1 MFRHNS
7 FWQCNPLD
15 AMRNTTSNSDS
26 PAGCS
31 SVGSARTSTRSRFRM
46 SFSQIC
52 LGGPSHYFYDSQDSQ
67 AKRTYRIHPRRNL
80 HPRSPWAHEDLLR
93 VLSDRQRLPRELHKV
108 RHRNHYVA
116 VLPAAAVCVNCPQS
130 LVLGKFAP
138 TGVKERYSRFQGPPM
153 SGYRENLGFSSFW
166 ARGG

>member
-1 MFRHNS
+1 MVTPASWRTREESSTLAATFTLWLCAMFRHNS
-7 FWQCNPLD
+7 FRQCNPLD

-80 HPRSPWAHEDLLR
+80 HPRHPWAHEDLLR
-93 VLSDRQRLPRELHKV
+93 VLS
-108 RHRNHYVA
+108 
-116 VLPAAAVCVNCPQS
+116 
-130 LVLGKFAP
+130 
-138 TGVKERYSRFQGPPM
+138 
-153 SGYRENLGFSSFW
+153 
-166 ARGG
+166 